1 MNIQKRIEAADE
13 EIRKIR
19 KLKEKVAEDMAPAK
33 LKEKA
38 VENMAPAMPAT
49 SVKDYVYIELLQ
61 IRMMNID
68 KRIEAVDQEIKKIR
82 GLKEKVVEDMNP
94 VDKSTNAPALPAKEK
109 IILKLRNWLDQ

>member
-1 MNIQKRIEAADE
+1 MNIQKKIEAADE

-19 KLKEKVAEDMAPAK
+19 KLKEKVAEDI
-33 LKEKA
+33 
-38 VENMAPAMPAT
+38 MPAT

-94 VDKSTNAPALPAKEK
+94 ADKSTNALAPFYVKGDAKEK

>member
-1 MNIQKRIEAADE
+1 MNIQKKIEAADE

-19 KLKEKVAEDMAPAK
+19 KLKEKVAEDI
-33 LKEKA
+33 
-38 VENMAPAMPAT
+38 MPAT